1 MNKPRGRPARGKGI
15 TREQVLDAALR
26 LLEAGGAGFSMRA
39 LAARLEVTPMSLYH
53 HVGDHAAL
61 LRAIAD
67 RVYAGV
73 LAAGEDA
80 DDPLAGIRELLL
92 RYHGLVADYPQ
103 LTLAIFAEPA
113 AFAGTTRAIT
123 DRLRSLLERLTVDP
137 LLWLETLVDHAHG
150 NALAFQAA
158 RGDRAL
164 AGTMRERYRQALDRL
179 LESLPESTPR
189 AASPRYLV

>member
-1 MNKPRGRPARGKGI
+1 MSKPRGRPARGKGI
-15 TREQVLDAALR
+15 TREQVLDAALH
-26 LLEAGGAGFSMRA
+26 LLEESGAGFSMRA
-39 LAARLEVTPMSLYH
+39 LAARLAVTPMSLYH

-61 LRAIAD
+61 LRAMAD

-73 LAAGEDA
+73 LAPGEAFDDA
-80 DDPLAGIRELLL
+80 LAGIRDVLL

-123 DRLRSLLERLTVDP
+123 DRLLSLLEQLSTDP
-137 LLWLETLVDHAHG
+137 LLWLDTLVDHAHG

-158 RGDRAL
+158 RGDPAQ
-164 AGTMRERYRQALDRL
+164 AATMRERYRQALDRL
-179 LESLPESTPR
+179 LENLPEGPAK
-189 AASPRYLV
+189 AASPR

>member
-1 MNKPRGRPARGKGI
+1 MNKPRGRPARGQGI
-15 TREQVLDAALR
+15 TREQVLEAALR
-26 LLEAGGAGFSMRA
+26 LLEEGGAVFSMRT
-39 LAARLEVTPMSLYH
+39 LAARLQVTPMSLYH

-61 LRAIAD
+61 LRAVSD

-73 LAAGEDA
+73 LEPGEVP
-80 DDPLAGIRELLL
+80 DDPLDGIRAILH

-123 DRLRSLLERLTVDP
+123 DRLLSLLEKLSLEP

-150 NALAFQAA
+150 NALAFQSV
-158 RGDRAL
+158 GSDPAL

-179 LESLPESTPR
+179 LEALREDMPG
-189 AASPRYLV
+189 AASPR